1 MRPFLAGL
9 DTEYGFS
16 GEGRSPFQQVDD
28 AFDFVS
34 LAPAAYLGWN
44 NSPESPRHDMRG
56 FDVKAL
62 SIDPRD
68 TQFDQNRPS
77 QIPNGPAGRADRVL
91 SNGARF
97 YNDHGHPEYA
107 TPECWGCT
115 ELALHERAGD
125 QFILTLAKVAEAALD
140 RKITLIKNNID
151 YKGATWGTHENYLF
165 PRSTPYADYARGLIP
180 LLAVRC
186 LLTGAGRIGFE
197 PGNPPCDFQSSQRAD
212 FITVLESVDTLYK
225 RPILNTRDEPHA
237 NAHRWRRIHVITG
250 DANRSFLTTRRKI
263 GLVKIALALIERNQC
278 PIWPLTDPLA
288 ALRTASRSLYD
299 DPLITVSG
307 QPETTAARILE
318 SYCEAALRHLDS
330 EEPAYAELRD
340 IAAESLE
347 LLDQRRS
354 NPVTFAQQVDW
365 AAKHAV
371 IGTYLDQTGD
381 PWQSELARSL
391 DLSYHDLD
399 PNELYEGVV
408 AAGYILGEPDPADVT
423 LRLTHI
429 CEPTRALARSVA
441 VTRFAAQLTGVS
453 WGTLEFARGPQTI
466 QVNLPP
472 DAHYSESV
480 ADAPDVES
488 FIRSIPESP

>member
-1 MRPFLAGL
+1 MPRAKRGGARQGTPGKGYSNRTDLISNYDQSKDTAAAGGMEAPAGPIVPFSPDDIPGL
-9 DTEYGFS
+9 DT
-16 GEGRSPFQQVDD
+16 P
-28 AFDFVS
+28 
-34 LAPAAYLGWN
+34 
-44 NSPESPRHDMRG
+44 
-56 FDVKAL
+56 
-62 SIDPRD
+62 DPYV
-68 TQFDQNRPS
+68 
-77 QIPNGPAGRADRVL
+77 RA
-91 SNGARF
+91 
-97 YNDHGHPEYA
+97 
-107 TPECWGCT
+107 W
-115 ELALHERAGD
+115 AGD
-125 QFILTLAKVAEAALD
+125 DGLTRIELPSGHEA
-140 RKITLIKNNID
+140 
-151 YKGATWGTHENYLF
+151 
-165 PRSTPYADYARGLIP
+165 
-180 LLAVRC
+180 VC
-186 LLTGAGRIGFE
+186 
-197 PGNPPCDFQSSQRAD
+197 
-212 FITVLESVDTLYK
+212 
-225 RPILNTRDEPHA
+225 
-237 NAHRWRRIHVITG
+237 
-250 DANRSFLTTRRKI
+250 
-263 GLVKIALALIERNQC
+263 
-278 PIWPLTDPLA
+278 LTDYQHVKTL
-288 ALRTASRSLYD
+288 LLDRTASRSLYD

-330 EEPAYAELRD
+330 EEPAYAELRV

-354 NPVTFAQQVDW
+354 NPVTFAQRVDW

-371 IGTYLDQTGD
+371 IGAYLDQTGD